1 MMHIVRSLVA
11 VSTVSTVAI
20 MVFTSRIAGGQ
31 PPPPPPLEFIG
42 VPRDI
47 DFVKLAGWTQVV
59 LHAGPADELI
69 SQARSD
75 GIVRIVLLA
84 LMLRRPA
91 AVQYVDAKSGPQRLV
106 SAALELHPNGE
117 LLRVQML
124 SFDERDNYCRATI
137 VTEKNNTVAV
147 WTKNRQVQGILET
160 AAREAIPVQNFDF
173 DPETMEITR
182 AKVNVEL
189 PEK

>member
-1 MMHIVRSLVA
+1 
-11 VSTVSTVAI
+11 

-31 PPPPPPLEFIG
+31 PPPPPLPEFIG

-84 LMLRRPA
+84 LMLGRPA
-91 AVQYVDAKSGPQRLV
+91 AVQYIDPESGPKRLV
-106 SAALELHPNGE
+106 SAALELSPNGE
-117 LLRVQML
+117 LPQVHML

-137 VTEKNNTVAV
+137 ITEQINTVVV
-147 WTKNRQVQGILET
+147 WTKNPQLQGILET
-160 AAREAIPVQNFDF
+160 AARQAIPVQNFEF
-173 DPETMEITR
+173 DPDTMEITR
-182 AKVNVEL
+182 AKVNVGL